1 MPGRHPAHDTL
12 ADLAAEVLPEDEAR
26 VIEAHVIGCPRCAQ
40 ILADAEGMRRLLR
53 SSDPGPM
60 PADVW
65 HRLSGTLSAE
75 AATWRGLV
83 ELAAGHPSQEPSVR
97 PVRPVPP
104 VPVTDA
110 WITQEWP
117 ADAGW
122 VPEPGQDV
130 LDAPTSQWQRF
141 VEESDQA
148 EPGESTPSASSVS
161 EASALPSLPS
171 TQLPE
176 PSSPLPGGPSAEGT
190 SSSAPP
196 PTTLR
201 VSGPRVRR
209 GASVRTR
216 RDVRTEGRAHA
227 AVRLAKPLAIA
238 AGVLALAGAGG
249 LAVIKLPLGGS
260 SSTTAGGSAPSAAQA
275 AEGAKGAFASVI
287 LSTGTDYTAADVA
300 RRALALAAVGT
311 SAAATG
317 GGAAVSGSVAADKP
331 AAPPAAASASAAGS
345 ARTQGAAPAAAST
358 DRLAAVTASG
368 GTAGDTSLADPQRL
382 AACLEELDAGGQQPI
397 VVDLARYEGKQAAII
412 VVASRDGGR
421 EVWAVSRDC
430 GTGSAGQLGYVVV
443 PPSR

>member
-12 ADLAAEVLPEDEAR
+12 ADLAADVLPDDEAR

-65 HRLSGTLSAE
+65 QRLSGTLSAE

-196 PTTLR
+196 STTLR
-201 VSGPRVRR
+201 ASGPRVRR

-227 AVRLAKPLAIA
+227 VVRLAKPLAIA

-249 LAVIKLPLGGS
+249 LAVIKLPLGGT

-275 AEGAKGAFASVI
+275 AEGAKGAFASVV
-287 LSTGTDYTAADVA
+287 LSTGSDYTAADIA
-300 RRALALAAVGT
+300 RRALALAPVGT

-317 GGAAVSGSVAADKP
+317 GGAAASGSVARQLRCCVSP
-331 AAPPAAASASAAGS
+331 ASRRASSPACACRPMVATSSSPRNARS
-345 ARTQGAAPAAAST
+345 ARRKASSTRSPARS
-358 DRLAAVTASG
+358 R
-368 GTAGDTSLADPQRL
+368 GDGSVDVNRSVVEVANEALRCVDP
-382 AACLEELDAGGQQPI
+382 DAGTTSVQHC
-397 VVDLARYEGKQAAII
+397 VVTGPFQDHPGE
-412 VVASRDGGR
+412 VVRSRPEVEANLELHR
-421 EVWAVSRDC
+421 E
-430 GTGSAGQLGYVVV
+430 
-443 PPSR
+443 